1 MIPVH
6 DSKTRV
12 TFDKTAIIG
21 LMIWM
26 ACIFYSSLRSA
37 SQAAR
42 IVTSDSEMK
51 GEQLFSVL
59 KPHP

>member
-51 GEQLFSVL
+51 GE
-59 KPHP
+59 